1 VGQQWLL
8 PLLSARASLNQSVY
22 SRCWGKRTGLRDE
35 QAGDR
40 YDEKITGMNRLV
52 VLVMVLAIPLAWVT
66 SAGEEKPTVL
76 VTDKHRQL
84 VYRHLP
90 ALIKCG
96 VVCSVMIFMYFFR
109 KIYKSM
115 TVL

>member
-1 VGQQWLL
+1 
-8 PLLSARASLNQSVY
+8 
-22 SRCWGKRTGLRDE
+22 
-35 QAGDR
+35 
-40 YDEKITGMNRLV
+40 MNRLV
-52 VLVMVLAIPLAWVT
+52 VLVMVLLLAVPLARET

-96 VVCSVMIFMYFFR
+96 VVCSVMIFMFFFR

>member
-1 VGQQWLL
+1 MALITFICKGKAEPV
-8 PLLSARASLNQSVY
+8 SVFKVL
-22 SRCWGKRTGLRDE
+22 GKRTGLRDE

-40 YDEKITGMNRLV
+40 YNEKITGRNRLV
-52 VLVMVLAIPLAWVT
+52 VLVMVLLLAVPLARVT

-84 VYRHLP
+84 VYRYLP

-96 VVCSVMIFMYFFR
+96 VGF
-109 KIYKSM
+109 
-115 TVL
+115 